1 LLQAP
6 EIFNPVHAW
15 RALKKAE
22 ELLLG
27 PLGMKTLDPGDWS
40 YRGDYDNSNDSGD
53 GKLAHGFNY
62 HQGPVSNQICVNS
75 WNRSSDKAGLLS

>member
-1 LLQAP
+1 M
-6 EIFNPVHAW
+6 FDPVHAW
-15 RALKKAE
+15 TALKKAE

-40 YRGDYDNSNDSGD
+40 YHGDYDNANDSED

-62 HQGPVSNQICVNS
+62 HQGPVRNIICVNNK
-75 WNRSSDKAGLLS
+75 NRLSGKPGLLS

>member
-1 LLQAP
+1 MFDPL
-6 EIFNPVHAW
+6 HAW
-15 RALKKAE
+15 TALKKAE

-40 YRGDYDNSNDSGD
+40 YNGDYDNANDSED

-62 HQGPVSNQICVNS
+62 HQGPVS
-75 WNRSSDKAGLLS
+75 GLHYM

>member
-1 LLQAP
+1 
-6 EIFNPVHAW
+6 
-15 RALKKAE
+15 
-22 ELLLG
+22 
-27 PLGMKTLDPGDWS
+27 MKTLDPGDWS